1 LQQLLAA
8 ELAVLQKVMLE
19 QVWLVVQEVV
29 AQVQEGLAL
38 ARRLLAVQALQGK
51 ETLAE
56 INQQI
61 IILLQ
66 VEVAQV
72 QQAQMALPMVAQVV
86 QVQHPQL
93 ADLQ

>member
-1 LQQLLAA
+1 LVA
-8 ELAVLQKVMLE
+8 ELAVLQKVILE
-19 QVWLVVQEVV
+19 QVWLAVQAVVVQVQEV
-29 AQVQEGLAL
+29 LAL
-38 ARRLLAVQALQGK
+38 VQRLLAVQALQGK

-72 QQAQMALPMVAQVV
+72 QQAQMALPMVAQVA

>member
-1 LQQLLAA
+1 LAA
-8 ELAVLQKVMLE
+8 ELAALQKVMLG
-19 QVWLVVQEVV
+19 QVW
-29 AQVQEGLAL
+29 
-38 ARRLLAVQALQGK
+38 LAVQAVVDQVQEVLALVQQLLADQELQDK

-61 IILLQ
+61 IIRLL
-66 VEVAQV
+66 VVAAQV
-72 QQAQMALPMVAQVV
+72 QQAQMGLPTVAQVA

>member
-1 LQQLLAA
+1 LPQLLVA
-8 ELAVLQKVMLE
+8 ELAVQKVILE
-19 QVWLVVQEVV
+19 QVWLAVQAVVVQVQEV
-29 AQVQEGLAL
+29 LAL
-38 ARRLLAVQALQGK
+38 VQRLLAVQALQGK

-72 QQAQMALPMVAQVV
+72 QQAQMALPMVAQVA